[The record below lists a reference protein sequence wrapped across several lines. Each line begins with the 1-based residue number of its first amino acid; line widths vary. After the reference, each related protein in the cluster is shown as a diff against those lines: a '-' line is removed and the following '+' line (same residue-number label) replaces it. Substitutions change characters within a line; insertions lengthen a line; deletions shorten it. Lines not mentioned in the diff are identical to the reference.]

1 MKLSGIAGTG
11 SGKLGSQVYASVAG
25 EQVVRNYQP
34 KVTNPNTS
42 LQVNQRARLKLMS
55 QLSSVFGPILAYR
68 RKGMVSARNQFVKN
82 NFNLSSGND
91 GECMITLENIQIT
104 SGTAG
109 LPGIFAER
117 QENIGMHINLLNNAS
132 FTCDRVVYVLF
143 KKTDAQKL
151 QLLGSKVATV
161 AGADGNF
168 PILVDNYVGDIVI
181 YAYGMKDLN
190 SKATANYGNYKVE
203 SGEDIATL
211 VMSRQLDYNDY
222 RFTRTRG
229 AQILAAETQ
238 SRSAGPGE
246 VRVFVTAS
254 GPGAVT
260 GSNIYNRGD
269 MVVLQ
274 AIPDAAGEFIG
285 WKQNGGNTFVSTCPA
300 MVFAASE
307 LVDLIAVFQNPEST
321 TGGLD
326 GHELSNP
333 LPLLSAEVHIDGNTL
348 DITTGIGTTQGEYD
362 RIGISNVGDG
372 DILVFVPYGSEYGD
386 ADNIVFNQEGTQQ
399 DDYEIDSTGMGSA
412 TIYLN
417 GQVFFYVNAESQS
430 DPMAN
435 ASFIINNVGASVHN
449 GEIVI
454 TSEILTDIKVLDVP
468 AGQTMQLKNDG
479 NTYDLTYQT
488 GEYRILNQSIR
499 LVNMQLWVNGTKF
512 CNIRASIE

>member
-117 QENIGMHINLLNNAS
+117 QENIGMHVNLLNNAS
-132 FTCDRVVYVLF
+132 FTCDRVVYVFF

-151 QLLGSKVATV
+151 QLLGSRVATI
-161 AGADGNF
+161 AGDDGNF

-229 AQILAAETQ
+229 AQILAAEAE
-238 SRSAGPGE
+238 SHSAGPGE

-260 GSNIYNRGD
+260 GSDIYNRGD
-269 MVVLQ
+269 IVMLQ
-274 AIPDAAGEFIG
+274 AVPDDVGEFIG
-285 WKQNGGNTFVSTCPA
+285 WKQNGGNTFISNCPT
-300 MVFAASE
+300 MVFLAQE
-307 LVDLIAVFQNPEST
+307 LVDLVAVFQNPEST

-326 GHELSNP
+326 GNELSNP
-333 LPLLSAEVHIDGNTL
+333 LPLLSAEVHLDGNTL
-348 DITTGIGTTQGEYD
+348 DITTGLGVTLGEYD

-372 DILVFVPYGSEYGD
+372 DVLVFVPFGSKYGD
-386 ADNIVFNQEGTQQ
+386 NDNIVFNQQGTQQ

-417 GQVFFYVNAESQS
+417 GQVFFYVHVESQE

-435 ASFIINNVGASVHN
+435 ANFIINNVGASVHD
-449 GEIVI
+449 GVI
-454 TSEILTDIKVLDVP
+454 NVPSQILTDITVTDVP
-468 AGQTMQLKNDG
+468 AGQTMQLKNG
-479 NTYDLTYQT
+479 SETYDLEFQT
-488 GEYRILNQSIR
+488 GWYRLLGLNIP
-499 LVNMQLWVNGTKF
+499 LNIMELWVNGAKY
-512 CNIRASIE
+512 CEIVGGDK